1 MKLPLIGICRHRLVT
16 DGQGVTTL
24 VAFHGCPLRCKYCLN
39 AQCLRSDG
47 IWHQMDMME
56 ILDKVMVDDLYYKAT
71 GGGVAFGGGE
81 PLLRSDGI
89 VDFCKSR
96 PKEWR
101 IYIETSLN
109 VERRSL
115 EAVAPYI
122 DYYYIDVK
130 DMNPDIYRRYTGRSN
145 RRVVSN
151 LRWLASNVDADKVT
165 IRLPHI
171 PDYNTAQ
178 DIERSQQQL
187 EAMGFKDFDRFDYI
201 LPE

>member
-39 AQCLRSDG
+39 AQCLRADG

-56 ILDKVMVDDLYYKAT
+56 ILNEVMVDDLYYKAT
-71 GGGVAFGGGE
+71 GGGIAFGGGE

-115 EAVAPYI
+115 EAVVPYI

>member
-39 AQCLRSDG
+39 AQCLRADG

-56 ILDKVMVDDLYYKAT
+56 VLDEVRVDDLYYEAT
-71 GGGVAFGGGE
+71 GGGVTFGGGE
-81 PLLRSDGI
+81 PLLRRDGI

-109 VERRSL
+109 VERRNL

-151 LRWLASNVDADKVT
+151 LRWLASNVDVGKVT